1 MESTN
6 TARYCGVVFNN
17 VGSSWGW
24 DVTPTAAAQR
34 AAAIYRRDWKPQPGT
49 PLVVNVLDMDEHA
62 GWYLGDTGAF
72 RDTETDAK
80 IPVKE
85 RITVT
90 A

>member
-1 MESTN
+1 METTN
-6 TARYCGVVFNN
+6 APRYCGVVYHS

-24 DVTPTAAAQR
+24 DVTPTSAAHV
-34 AAAIYRRDWKPQPGT
+34 AAEHYRKDWKPVPGT
-49 PLVVNVLDMDEHA
+49 PIIVNILDMDNHA

-72 RDTETDAK
+72 RDTETDEK

-85 RITVT
+85 RIIIL